1 MSKRNVKNCFLIL
14 TIFVYAIIYRLFIFT
29 HALKYS
35 ESITAAVIIL
45 LTFFA
50 IKLLGF
56 QKNKKTKIKQYI
68 TNVTITIIVLFF
80 VLSYGLGLVVGF
92 LKNAYSLTFP
102 SIIDNIF
109 SPIVIII
116 GSEIFRYVIVSSNK
130 DKKYVV
136 VLATIAITIFELA
149 FSVKALNN
157 TDYVGLFKVFT
168 STVLPII
175 SKNIVLSFLAY
186 QVGYIPGLVYRLVM
200 DIYVFVM
207 PIVPDL
213 GDYLSSMIGI
223 GLPFVIYIY
232 ASRSLDEY
240 NNNVERTFGN
250 ETFRL
255 VDIPL
260 YGFLVL
266 LICLISGLFPY
277 YIIGVGSESMEPKIK
292 KGDAVIIH
300 KVKAKDLKEGQVIAF
315 KVKDKTIIHRLVQIE
330 KVDGVT
336 YYRTKG
342 DANNSRDNIALTKES
357 IKGVVAMDIPYIAYP
372 TIYLTEFLN
381 GDR

>member
-136 VLATIAITIFELA
+136 VLVTIAITIFE
-149 FSVKALNN
+149 
-157 TDYVGLFKVFT
+157 
-168 STVLPII
+168 
-175 SKNIVLSFLAY
+175 
-186 QVGYIPGLVYRLVM
+186 
-200 DIYVFVM
+200 
-207 PIVPDL
+207 
-213 GDYLSSMIGI
+213 
-223 GLPFVIYIY
+223 
-232 ASRSLDEY
+232 
-240 NNNVERTFGN
+240 
-250 ETFRL
+250 
-255 VDIPL
+255 
-260 YGFLVL
+260 
-266 LICLISGLFPY
+266 
-277 YIIGVGSESMEPKIK
+277 
-292 KGDAVIIH
+292 
-300 KVKAKDLKEGQVIAF
+300 
-315 KVKDKTIIHRLVQIE
+315 
-330 KVDGVT
+330 
-336 YYRTKG
+336 
-342 DANNSRDNIALTKES
+342 
-357 IKGVVAMDIPYIAYP
+357 
-372 TIYLTEFLN
+372 
-381 GDR
+381 

>member
-300 KVKAKDLKEGQVIAF
+300 KVKAKDLLAQAICHEVDHLDGHVFINK
-315 KVKDKTIIHRLVQIE
+315 IIQTWQFRFI
-330 KVDGVT
+330 
-336 YYRTKG
+336 
-342 DANNSRDNIALTKES
+342 
-357 IKGVVAMDIPYIAYP
+357 
-372 TIYLTEFLN
+372 
-381 GDR
+381 